1 MGIEERKNLDPY
13 IEVEFHDQKKSKK
26 KKKAHKLRRVYKRNV
41 ALSVIY
47 TIITF
52 GIYGIF

>member
-52 GIYGIF
+52 CIYGIF